1 MPAPLSIA
9 LCLLAAL
16 GLSACALSGAPS
28 PTPGAPF
35 GAPPASAAGQSYGML
50 WVFLG
55 GLSLGALLASLW
67 RRRRLGQVLRQP
79 GGRLTPGEVGRLRA
93 ALAILEETILTA
105 GRRVVVVR
113 LKDWLSAKA
122 RGPGGRL

>member
-1 MPAPLSIA
+1 MPAPLAAAVGLLSA
-9 LCLLAAL
+9 LV
-16 GLSACALSGAPS
+16 LSACAASGV
-28 PTPGAPF
+28 PTPVPGAPF
-35 GAPPASAAGQSYGML
+35 GAPPASAPGQSYGVP

-67 RRRRLGQVLRQP
+67 RRRRLGQALRQP

-113 LKDWLSAKA
+113 LKDWLRAKA
-122 RGPGGRL
+122 RGPGGGL